1 MRKLFLPLALG
12 GLAVAGLSGCAN
24 NYPVERIENPVNVT
38 HEVAFGEYRR
48 VFNTAYHVVNRYGVV
63 QTSSYRYGEIRA
75 LIGEDTSLFQKTRR
89 EIEAR
94 IVDAGDYWDVQCRVL
109 IKVEDSEPATFDD
122 QFNPLYEWR
131 TVSSD
136 SRLEVRLNN
145 EIRAA
150 LSGGAWQAKEPL
162 SPQAREAYAPGKR
175 KATKTGGWK
184 RVKRTKKRVKKVKK
198 ADKADKAEGAARPDT
213 DEVQRPET
221 DEVADRES
229 PVAAGLPAAAFERI
243 GVSRLGRGDWTQAG
257 RAFNAALET
266 SDGDRRAS
274 FLVAQAELGQGNY
287 ELALGAVRRGLRMNP
302 AWVKSDLDLR
312 DLYASPEVLEG
323 QIEKLDLAAARK
335 AELSF
340 LIGFERFHSADPEG
354 ALVAFERAL
363 KADPEDHQARTY
375 RDLARAQVDAAHG
388 LEDF

>member
-1 MRKLFLPLALG
+1 MRKLLLPLAFG
-12 GLAVAGLSGCAN
+12 GLTVAALSGCAS
-24 NYPVERIENPVNVT
+24 NYPVERIESPVNVT
-38 HEVAFGEYRR
+38 HEVAFGEFRR

-131 TVSSD
+131 TVASD

-150 LSGGAWQAKEPL
+150 LSGGAFEAKEHLDPT
-162 SPQAREAYAPGKR
+162 AREPYVPRKR
-175 KATKTGGWK
+175 AKRATKSRAKNSGWK
-184 RVKRTKKRVKKVKK
+184 KKKKERRAKK
-198 ADKADKAEGAARPDT
+198 AAQESAAEESEGAGTR
-213 DEVQRPET
+213 QPET
-221 DEVADRES
+221 DEVADREA
-229 PVAAGLPAAAFERI
+229 PLAAGLPAAAFERI
-243 GVSRLGRGDWTQAG
+243 GVSRLGRGDYVQAA
-257 RAFNAALET
+257 RAFKAALET
-266 SDGDRRAS
+266 TDGDRRAS
-274 FLVAQAELGQGNY
+274 FLIAQAELGQGRF
-287 ELALGAVRRGLRMNP
+287 EIAAGAVRRGLRTNP

-312 DLYASPEVLEG
+312 DLYESPAVLEG
-323 QIEKLDLAAARK
+323 QFEKLSLAAARK
-335 AELSF
+335 PELNF
-340 LIGFERFHSADPEG
+340 LLGFERFHSADPEG

-363 KADPEDHQARTY
+363 KVDPEDTAARTY
-375 RDLARAQVDAAHG
+375 RNLARAQVDAAHG

>member
-1 MRKLFLPLALG
+1 MRKLLLPLLLG
-12 GLAVAGLSGCAN
+12 GLSVAALSGCAN
-24 NYPVERIENPVNVT
+24 SYPVERIESPVNVT
-38 HEVAFGEYRR
+38 HEVAFGEFRR

-63 QTSSYRYGEIRA
+63 QTSSYEHGEIRA

-94 IVDAGDYWDVQCRVL
+94 IVDQGDYWEVQCRVL

-131 TVSSD
+131 TVASD

-150 LSGGAWQAKEPL
+150 LSGGAWQAKAPL
-162 SPQAREAYAPGKR
+162 KPTAREPYAPSKRAKRGKN
-175 KATKTGGWK
+175 KSSKNSGWK
-184 RVKRTKKRVKKVKK
+184 KKHRHKAKKRT
-198 ADKADKAEGAARPDT
+198 AEGASS
-213 DEVQRPET
+213 EET
-221 DEVADRES
+221 DEVSDRGA
-229 PVAAGLPAAAFERI
+229 PLAAGLPAAAFERI
-243 GVSRLGRGDWTQAG
+243 GVSRLGRGDFVEAA

-266 SDGDRRAS
+266 ADGDRRAS
-274 FLVAQAELGQGNY
+274 FLIAQAELGRGRY
-287 ELALGAVRRGLRMNP
+287 EIATGAVRRGLRTNP
-302 AWVKSDLDLR
+302 AWIKSDLDLR
-312 DLYASPEVLEG
+312 DLYDSPTVLEA
-323 QIEKLDLAAARK
+323 QFEKLSLEAVRK
-335 AELSF
+335 PELNF
-340 LIGFERFHSADPEG
+340 LLGFERFHTADPEG

-363 KADPEDHQARTY
+363 ELDPQDSAARTY

>member
-1 MRKLFLPLALG
+1 MRKLLLPLALG

-131 TVSSD
+131 TVASD

-162 SPQAREAYAPGKR
+162 KPQAREAYAPTKR
-175 KATKTGGWK
+175 KRLKRKKRSKTGGWK
-184 RVKRTKKRVKKVKK
+184 RVKRTKKKSPRKGS
-198 ADKADKAEGAARPDT
+198 EGAAQPET
-213 DEVQRPET
+213 DEVQGPET
-221 DEVADRES
+221 DEVADREA

-243 GVSRLGRGDWTQAG
+243 GVSRLGRGDWVQAA

-287 ELALGAVRRGLRMNP
+287 EAALGAVRRGLRMNP

-312 DLYASPEVLEG
+312 DLYASGEVLEG
-323 QIEKLDLAAARK
+323 QFEELDLAAARK
-335 AELSF
+335 PELNF
-340 LIGFERFHSADPEG
+340 LLGFERFHSADPEG

-363 KADPEDHQARTY
+363 KLDPEDRQARTY

>member
-131 TVSSD
+131 TVASD

-162 SPQAREAYAPGKR
+162 QPKAREAYAPSKR
-175 KATKTGGWK
+175 KRVKRKGTKTGGWK
-184 RVKRTKKRVKKVKK
+184 RVKRTKKKVKKVKK
-198 ADKADKAEGAARPDT
+198 AEGASGAET
-213 DEVQRPET
+213 DEVLGPET

-243 GVSRLGRGDWTQAG
+243 GVSRLGRADYVQAA

-312 DLYASPEVLEG
+312 DLYATPEVLEG
-323 QIEKLDLAAARK
+323 QFEKLEMAAARK
-335 AELSF
+335 PELSF
-340 LIGFERFHSADPEG
+340 LVGFERFHSADPEG

-363 KADPEDHQARTY
+363 KADPEDRQARTY

>member
-1 MRKLFLPLALG
+1 MRKLLLPLALG
-12 GLAVAGLSGCAN
+12 GLTVVSLSGCAN

-131 TVSSD
+131 TVASD

-162 SPQAREAYAPGKR
+162 EPQAREAYKPKR
-175 KATKTGGWK
+175 KLKRKKRSKTGGWK
-184 RVKRTKKRVKKVKK
+184 RVKRTKKK
-198 ADKADKAEGAARPDT
+198 APAPKPEESARPDET
-213 DEVQRPET
+213 DEVRRVPET

-243 GVSRLGRGDWTQAG
+243 GVSRLGRGDWVQAG

-274 FLVAQAELGQGNY
+274 FLVAQAELGQGHY

-312 DLYASPEVLEG
+312 DLYASAEVLEG
-323 QIEKLDLAAARK
+323 QFEALELAAARK
-335 AELSF
+335 PELNF
-340 LIGFERFHSADPEG
+340 LVGFERFHSADPEG

-363 KADPEDHQARTY
+363 EADPQDRQARTY

>member
-1 MRKLFLPLALG
+1 MRKLFLPLALSALT
-12 GLAVAGLSGCAN
+12 LASLSGCAN
-24 NYPVERIENPVNVT
+24 SYPVERIENPVNVT
-38 HEVAFGEYRR
+38 HEVAFGEFRR

-89 EIEAR
+89 EIECR

-109 IKVEDSEPATFDD
+109 IKVEDSEPATFED
-122 QFNPLYEWR
+122 QFNPHYEWR
-131 TVSSD
+131 TVASD

-162 SPQAREAYAPGKR
+162 DPKAREAYAPR
-175 KATKTGGWK
+175 KKAKKKGHWK
-184 RVKRTKKRVKKVKK
+184 RVKRTKKRRVKK
-198 ADKADKAEGAARPDT
+198 ASKTEEGAA
-213 DEVQRPET
+213 RPET
-221 DEVADRES
+221 DEVEGPDESATDEVADYDS

-243 GVSRLGRGDWTQAG
+243 GVSRLGRGDFVQAS
-257 RAFNAALET
+257 RAFTAALET

-287 ELALGAVRRGLRMNP
+287 DKALGAVRRGLRMNP

-312 DLYASPEVLEG
+312 DLYATPEVLEG
-323 QIEKLDLAAARK
+323 QFEKLDIAAAREPK
-335 AELSF
+335 LSF
-340 LIGFERFHSADPEG
+340 LLGFERFHSADPEG
-354 ALVAFERAL
+354 ALVAFERVL
-363 KADPEDHQARTY
+363 KADPKDTQARTY